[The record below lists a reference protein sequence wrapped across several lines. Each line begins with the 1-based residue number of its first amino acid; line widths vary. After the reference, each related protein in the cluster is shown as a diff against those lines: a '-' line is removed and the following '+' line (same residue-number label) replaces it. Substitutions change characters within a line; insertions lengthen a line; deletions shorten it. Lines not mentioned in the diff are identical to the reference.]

1 MIDTIVKEKVDAIMK
16 AAKFAEPKGDYSVYR
31 SYRRQLEDLGLIP
44 KEYQDAVK
52 KLAKILKV

>member
-1 MIDTIVKEKVDAIMK
+1 MIDNTVKEKLEAIMN

-31 SYRRQLEDLGLIP
+31 SYRRQLEDLGLTP
-44 KEYQDAVK
+44 EEYQVAVR

>member
-1 MIDTIVKEKVDAIMK
+1 MIENTIKERLDAVMK

-31 SYRRQLEDLGLIP
+31 SYRRQLEDLGLTP
-44 KEYQDAVK
+44 EEYQAAVK

>member
-1 MIDTIVKEKVDAIMK
+1 MIENNVKERLDAVMK

-31 SYRRQLEDLGLIP
+31 SYRRQLEDLGLTP
-44 KEYQDAVK
+44 EEYQAAVK

>member
-1 MIDTIVKEKVDAIMK
+1 MIENTTKERLDAVMK

-31 SYRRQLEDLGLIP
+31 SYRRQLEDLGLTP
-44 KEYQDAVK
+44 EEYQAAVK